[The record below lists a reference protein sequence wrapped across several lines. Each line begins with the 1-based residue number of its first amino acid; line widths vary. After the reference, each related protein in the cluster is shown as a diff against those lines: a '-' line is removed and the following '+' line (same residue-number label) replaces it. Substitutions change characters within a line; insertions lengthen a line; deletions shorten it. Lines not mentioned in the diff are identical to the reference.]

1 VRILLAGTHRCG
13 STWVANVLGRT
24 KGIHNVYEP
33 DEPATDILGT
43 LSSDRLGAYPALK
56 PTDESPQYSMVWDLA
71 FAGGWPWRPSPA
83 RRRVGRLIRKVPA
96 PIRRRGLAGL
106 VRASKAS
113 RSRSAPEHIL
123 VKSANCALALEWIE
137 QRYQPQVVVQ
147 HRNPL
152 NLVSSWMALGIDGDA
167 SLADDP
173 VVRERWLS
181 PLGIPVLKPG
191 ASPVANV
198 AWTIGLLTLA
208 LKTTAEKH
216 PDWIVVSHDEFCQ
229 DPHPHFEALAKDL
242 GLTWTPAAAAYLD
255 ASDRPSFVDR
265 NRNPRKIPD
274 EQLAGEG
281 ADSLRRRQ
289 AELFRHRLSKAE
301 IAEASAV
308 LATLPLGDW
317 APSSEG

>member
-1 VRILLAGTHRCG
+1 
-13 STWVANVLGRT
+13 
-24 KGIHNVYEP
+24 
-33 DEPATDILGT
+33 
-43 LSSDRLGAYPALK
+43 
-56 PTDESPQYSMVWDLA
+56 
-71 FAGGWPWRPSPA
+71 
-83 RRRVGRLIRKVPA
+83 
-96 PIRRRGLAGL
+96 
-106 VRASKAS
+106 
-113 RSRSAPEHIL
+113 
-123 VKSANCALALEWIE
+123 
-137 QRYQPQVVVQ
+137 
-147 HRNPL
+147 
-152 NLVSSWMALGIDGDA
+152 MALGIDGDA

-173 VVRERWLS
+173 VVRERWLN
-181 PLGIPVLKPG
+181 PLGIPALTPG

-216 PDWIVVSHDEFCQ
+216 PDWIVISHDEFCQ
-229 DPHPHFEALAKDL
+229 DPHPRFEALAKNL

-255 ASDRPSFVDR
+255 ASDRPTFVDR

-308 LATLPLGDW
+308 LASLPLGDW
-317 APSSEG
+317 APSSES